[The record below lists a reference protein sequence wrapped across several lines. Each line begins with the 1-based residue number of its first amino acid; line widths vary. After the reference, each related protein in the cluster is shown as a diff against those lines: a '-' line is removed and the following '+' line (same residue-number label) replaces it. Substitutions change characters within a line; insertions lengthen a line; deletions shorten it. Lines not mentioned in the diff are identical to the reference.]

1 MWSVFL
7 AMTRVETADVRNGN
21 VTITREVQS
30 VGASRSIIS
39 SHYSLDALT
48 VRPEVSP

>member
-7 AMTRVETADVRNGN
+7 ATARVETADLRNGN

-30 VGASRSIIS
+30 VAANRSIIGS
-39 SHYSLDALT
+39 RYSLDALR
-48 VRPEVSP
+48 VRPEASP